1 LGAWSA
7 GALGKTLTVIG
18 LLTAFMTAFYSF
30 RLLFVAFWGESRVD
44 PHHAD
49 HIHEP
54 SLTMTVPLVVLAV
67 LSIAAGYFGI
77 PHFIEPVL
85 KGPAGVEAHHGG
97 PAAFG
102 IMIAATLMGLGGI
115 AAAYVVYVKSP
126 ALPQQLAEKWTQA
139 YALSFNKW
147 YVDELY
153 DRTVVT
159 PTVDLA
165 NGLWR
170 RVDVAVID
178 AMVNGVASAT
188 VQWGRAMRLVQSGQ
202 VQHYAMAMAL
212 GAVVILGVYLLF

>member
-1 LGAWSA
+1 
-7 GALGKTLTVIG
+7 
-18 LLTAFMTAFYSF
+18 
-30 RLLFVAFWGESRVD
+30 
-44 PHHAD
+44 
-49 HIHEP
+49 
-54 SLTMTVPLVVLAV
+54 MTVPLLILAV
-67 LSIAAGYFGI
+67 LSIVTGYLGI
-77 PHFIEPVL
+77 PQFIAPVL
-85 KGPAGVEAHHGG
+85 PGPDEM
-97 PAAFG
+97 AAPHTGLAAAG

-126 ALPQQLAEKWTQA
+126 GLPQQLAEKWKQV

-153 DRTVVT
+153 DRTFVT

-188 VQWGRAMRLVQSGQ
+188 MLWGRTMRRVQSGQ
-202 VQHYAMAMAL
+202 VQHYALAMAL
-212 GAVVILGVYLLF
+212 GAVVILGFYLMLLQ

>member
-1 LGAWSA
+1 
-7 GALGKTLTVIG
+7 
-18 LLTAFMTAFYSF
+18 
-30 RLLFVAFWGESRVD
+30 
-44 PHHAD
+44 
-49 HIHEP
+49 
-54 SLTMTVPLVVLAV
+54 MTVPLVVLAV
-67 LSIAAGYFGI
+67 LSIAAGYSGI

-85 KGPAGVEAHHGG
+85 KGPAGVEAQHGG

-126 ALPQQLAEKWTQA
+126 GLPQQLAEKWKQV

-153 DRTVVT
+153 DRTFVT

-188 VQWGRAMRLVQSGQ
+188 MLWGRTMRRVQSGQ
-202 VQHYAMAMAL
+202 VQHYALAMAL
-212 GAVVILGVYLLF
+212 GAVVILGFYLMLLQ